1 MDAGS
6 GTPVGA
12 FVAAGTVTGP
22 AVWSVS
28 PADVPV
34 FLVAWL
40 EKVPEVLRPLN
51 DDTTEKPVND
61 AGPLMT
67 GPVYMNVT
75 FTRAGLS
82 MDDPMIDDGVRPV
95 S

>member
-6 GTPVGA
+6 GTLGPV
-12 FVAAGTVTGP
+12 VAAGTVTGP

-34 FLVAWL
+34 FFVAWL

-61 AGPLMT
+61 AGPFIT

-75 FTRAGLS
+75 FTSEGLS
-82 MDDPMIDDGVRPV
+82 IDDPMIDEGVSPV